1 MEAVKAY
8 FTKPLINP
16 ITMLFL
22 FLLSKIQQ
30 CSVGRQGVCFR
41 APEMVLRDQLP
52 EYAEEF
58 VSFAEKAIACWSL
71 VCTMG
76 FLKNQY

>member
-22 FLLSKIQQ
+22 FFCPKIQQ
-30 CSVGRQGVCFR
+30 CSVGRQGVCLG

-58 VSFAEKAIACWSL
+58 VSFAEKGYRVL
-71 VCTMG
+71 VFG
-76 FLKNQY
+76 VRWDS

>member
-22 FLLSKIQQ
+22 FFCPKFS
-30 CSVGRQGVCFR
+30 SVALADKVYVLG